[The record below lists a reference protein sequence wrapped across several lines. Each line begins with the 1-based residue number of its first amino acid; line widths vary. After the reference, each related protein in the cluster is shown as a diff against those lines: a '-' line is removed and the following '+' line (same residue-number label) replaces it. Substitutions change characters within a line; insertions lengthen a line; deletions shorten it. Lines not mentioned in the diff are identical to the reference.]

1 MRNIITAV
9 TALLMLGA
17 CSSINCPLNNT
28 VYSTYMFYK
37 ASGDRDTVAEYMTIW
52 TARSDGSDSV
62 LINLDA
68 EVDSFVLP
76 MSYVHETDLLYFAFT
91 DSVGTRIDTVEIRKK
106 DWPHFESPD
115 CSATFFH
122 EILGVEHS
130 RNAIDSIVINNKNVN
145 FDATKANFRIYYRAR
160 S

>member
-1 MRNIITAV
+1 MRNILATIM
-9 TALLMLGA
+9 ALTVLAA

-28 VYSTYMFYK
+28 VYSSYMFYK
-37 ASGDRDTVAEYMTIW
+37 AGGDKDTLTDYLTIW
-52 TARSDGSDSV
+52 TERSDGSDSV
-62 LINLDA
+62 LINLDTN
-68 EVDSFVLP
+68 VDSFILP
-76 MSYVHETDLLYFAFT
+76 MSYVHESDLLYFSFT
-91 DSVGTRIDTVEIRKK
+91 DSVGTRLDTVNVRKK

-122 EILGVEHS
+122 EILGVDHS

-145 FDATKANFRIYYRAR
+145 FDATKANFRIYYRPR